1 MTISIQPKIPPPG
14 GGGKGG
20 NIPLYVFKMKR
31 ETFLKGFCSL
41 LHPHPTT
48 LPKQPSFL
56 SVSAGGGGGGGA
68 RLIREKV
75 GFRCKHQSTP
85 PAKKTPTK
93 KQPWKQICHSSFR
106 NHNAGW
112 VTKTLIQLNY
122 PGSFKNFTVIL
133 WIIIKL
139 NFKSFSTFSK
149 LKHYNYTG
157 EQHDKCFK
165 RTFKY

>member
-14 GGGKGG
+14 GGGRGG
-20 NIPLYVFKMKR
+20 IYHYM
-31 ETFLKGFCSL
+31 FLKWKGKHFWKVSVVFYT
-41 LHPHPTT
+41 HTP
-48 LPKQPSFL
+48 QL
-56 SVSAGGGGGGGA
+56 SPNSQAFFQFQRGGGGA

-93 KQPWKQICHSSFR
+93 NQPWKQICHSSFR